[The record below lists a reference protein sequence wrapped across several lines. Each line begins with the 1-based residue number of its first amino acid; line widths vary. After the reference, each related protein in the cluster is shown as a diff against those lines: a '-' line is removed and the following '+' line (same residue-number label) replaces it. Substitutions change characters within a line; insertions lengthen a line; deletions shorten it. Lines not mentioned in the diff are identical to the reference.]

1 MYVPTY
7 DSNGGK
13 TEDISSITAI
23 LLTRQ
28 LMLVDSDDQRK
39 VSSLSFFEPIC
50 VGSDVS
56 LIDLLNVFKHRGGG
70 AHHALLIEN
79 LYDYVVASDRDLHI
93 HITRWPLLSK
103 HNASIG
109 QLDWLKEDFELLTL
123 VAHSNNNIDAL
134 HKVLV
139 LSPDSST
146 RETDSKIDDSLHS
159 LRKKDEALE
168 LPLYNAADIEKR
180 QTFLAEGIQT
190 LRAATDSAR
199 LHIYVSP
206 SKIELRESIHC
217 QAYGWESILP
227 SLHSNVFKA
236 SLHLPT
242 RVYHDFS
249 SNSLEFLR
257 SFKYHPTGFWT
268 MPAEVSDHFK
278 TLHTFYTVDIFV
290 KIRLAGIQSFVEAG
304 IERIFLNLKGFS
316 DGQVPNGDFALS
328 TIYPYL
334 FEPVTQLHYQDI
346 SFPRG
351 YKNKDFTVQWLW
363 NAEYDVKCGGLR
375 FTSPLEFCQ
384 SSFGD
389 FIRHAFINSYQVNC
403 VGSSYSDLWYIIILA
418 YHSVPTIQLFR
429 NLLADHAQ
437 TCPLFYDGTFCFPV
451 GCISDYIENLL
462 CTTLTIQLLLLL

>member
-1 MYVPTY
+1 M
-7 DSNGGK
+7 
-13 TEDISSITAI
+13 
-23 LLTRQ
+23 
-28 LMLVDSDDQRK
+28 
-39 VSSLSFFEPIC
+39 F
-50 VGSDVS
+50 
-56 LIDLLNVFKHRGGG
+56 
-70 AHHALLIEN
+70 
-79 LYDYVVASDRDLHI
+79 
-93 HITRWPLLSK
+93 
-103 HNASIG
+103 
-109 QLDWLKEDFELLTL
+109 
-123 VAHSNNNIDAL
+123 
-134 HKVLV
+134 
-139 LSPDSST
+139 
-146 RETDSKIDDSLHS
+146 
-159 LRKKDEALE
+159 
-168 LPLYNAADIEKR
+168 
-180 QTFLAEGIQT
+180 
-190 LRAATDSAR
+190 
-199 LHIYVSP
+199 
-206 SKIELRESIHC
+206 
-217 QAYGWESILP
+217 
-227 SLHSNVFKA
+227 FKA

-249 SNSLEFLR
+249 SNSLDFLR
-257 SFKYHPTGFWT
+257 RFKYHPTGFWT
-268 MPAEVSDHFK
+268 MPTEVSDHFK

-316 DGQVPNGDFALS
+316 DGQVPNGDFVLS

-403 VGSSYSDLWYIIILA
+403 VGSSYSDLWYIIILD

-451 GCISDYIENLL
+451 GCISDYIENLF
-462 CTTLTIQLLLLL
+462 CTTLTIQLLLLLYVIASLVFLAVFYFILGNIISLSVGVLLKFASDNMDRPIIIGTLLDPVVSYQLTIQIHPVTTQAIVIIFGFRSLFMLATTWLIPYTPLQLDL